1 MTDSDSSFE
10 KDIASTATL
19 QLTQLDRLDP
29 FYTPLEQRF
38 ERLTRLARRALSVP
52 VAAITIIQDD
62 RQWFKSVT
70 NWSVTELP
78 LSESLCAEVIRNG
91 KPSIVADTL
100 DDLYLMSNPHV
111 CHGPKFRFY
120 AGFPIR
126 NADGEVVGTFCAMDT
141 KTREADEQFETAFLD
156 LGEMAQRE
164 LFSNELRSAHAELV
178 SKLGESRR
186 QAMFDPLTRL
196 WNRRGGMHM
205 LRTALEAAQKHDHS
219 LAVCLIDIDDFKLVN
234 DRHGHP
240 VGDQVLRKIA
250 STFVSAVRPND
261 VVSRLGGDEFMVLI
275 RDVDA
280 HTCFTIAKR
289 ISSAV
294 REDPVL
300 TRQASVPVTV
310 SIGIAVRDHAG
321 DLTTESL
328 LEKADRALLRSKAQ
342 GKSRISFDA
351 ADES

>member
-10 KDIASTATL
+10 KDFASTETL
-19 QLTQLDRLDP
+19 QLTQLHKLDP

-38 ERLTRLARRALSVP
+38 ERITRLAGRALSVP

-91 KPSIVADTL
+91 KPAFIADTL
-100 DDLYLMSNPHV
+100 NDLYLMSNPHV

-120 AGFPIR
+120 AGFPIKD
-126 NADGEVVGTFCAMDT
+126 ADGAIVGTFCAMDV
-141 KTREADEQFETAFLD
+141 KTHEVDEQFERAFLD

-164 LFSNELRSAHAELV
+164 LFSNELRTAHAELV

-186 QAMFDPLTRL
+186 QAMFDALTRL
-196 WNRRGGMHM
+196 WNRRGGMHL
-205 LRTALEAAQKHDHS
+205 LRTALEAAHKHDHT
-219 LAVCLIDIDDFKLVN
+219 LGVCVLDLDDFKSIN
-234 DRHGHP
+234 DRFGHP

-261 VVSRLGGDEFMVLI
+261 PI
-275 RDVDA
+275 R
-280 HTCFTIAKR
+280 
-289 ISSAV
+289 
-294 REDPVL
+294 
-300 TRQASVPVTV
+300 TRQATVPISV
-310 SIGIAVRDHAG
+310 SIGIAMRDHG
-321 DLTTESL
+321 DDLTMETL
-328 LEKADRALLRSKAQ
+328 LEKADQALLHSKSQ
-342 GKSRISFDA
+342 GKDRISFDTA
-351 ADES
+351 AES

>member
-10 KDIASTATL
+10 KDFASTETL

-38 ERLTRLARRALSVP
+38 ERITRLARRALSVP
-52 VAAITIIQDD
+52 VAAITIIQDG

-91 KPSIVADTL
+91 KPAFIADTL

-120 AGFPIR
+120 AGFPIKD
-126 NADGEVVGTFCAMDT
+126 ADGQVVGTFCAMDV
-141 KTREADEQFETAFLD
+141 KTHEVDEQFETAFLD

-164 LFSNELRSAHAELV
+164 LFSSDLRTAHAELV
-178 SKLGESRR
+178 NKLGESRR
-186 QAMFDPLTRL
+186 QAMFDALTRL
-196 WNRRGGMHM
+196 WNRRGGMHL
-205 LRTALEAAQKHDHS
+205 LRSTLEAAQKHDHTIGVIS
-219 LAVCLIDIDDFKLVN
+219 IDLDDFKSIN
-234 DRHGHP
+234 DRFGHP

-261 VVSRLGGDEFMVLI
+261 VVSRVGGDEFMVMVK
-275 RDVDA
+275 DVDA
-280 HTCFTIAKR
+280 RACFTIANR
-289 ISSAV
+289 IASSV
-294 REDPVL
+294 RENPVR
-300 TRQASVPVTV
+300 TRQATVPLSV
-310 SIGIAVRDHAG
+310 SIGIAMRDQG
-321 DLTTESL
+321 DELTMEAM
-328 LEKADRALLRSKAQ
+328 LEKADQALLRSKSQ
-342 GKSRISFDA
+342 GKDRISFDT
-351 ADES
+351 ADDS

>member
-10 KDIASTATL
+10 KDFASTATL

-38 ERLTRLARRALSVP
+38 ERITRLARRALSVP
-52 VAAITIIQDD
+52 VAAITIIQDG

-91 KPSIVADTL
+91 KPALIADTL
-100 DDLYLMSNPHV
+100 DDLYLMSNPYV

-120 AGFPIR
+120 AGFPIKD
-126 NADGEVVGTFCAMDT
+126 ADGAVVGTFCTMDV
-141 KTREADEQFETAFLD
+141 KTHDVDEQFESAFLD

-164 LFSNELRSAHAELV
+164 LFSNELRTAHAELV

-196 WNRRGGMHM
+196 WNRRGGMHL
-205 LRTALEAAQKHDHS
+205 LRTAFEEIEEHDHT
-219 LAVCLIDIDDFKLVN
+219 LGLVFIDVDDFKVIN
-234 DRHGHP
+234 DRFGHP

-261 VVSRLGGDEFMVLI
+261 VVSRVGGDEFLVLV

-280 HTCFTIAKR
+280 RACFTIANR
-289 ISSAV
+289 IAAAV
-294 REDPVL
+294 RETPAR
-300 TRQASVPVTV
+300 TRQATVPLSV
-310 SIGIAVRDHAG
+310 SIGIAMRDHG
-321 DLTTESL
+321 DDMTMETL
-328 LEKADRALLRSKAQ
+328 LERADHALLRSKAQ
-342 GKSRISFDA
+342 GKDRISFDT
-351 ADES
+351 ADHE

>member
-10 KDIASTATL
+10 KDFASTETL

-38 ERLTRLARRALSVP
+38 ERITRLARRALSVP

-78 LSESLCAEVIRNG
+78 LSKSLCAEVIRNG
-91 KPSIVADTL
+91 EPSVVSDTL
-100 DDLYLMSNPHV
+100 DDLYLMSNPYV

-120 AGFPIR
+120 AGFPIKD
-126 NADGEVVGTFCAMDT
+126 ADGNVVGTFCAMDVRP
-141 KTREADEQFETAFLD
+141 REEDEQFETAFRD

-186 QAMFDPLTRL
+186 QAMFDALTRL
-196 WNRRGGMHM
+196 WNRRGGMHL
-205 LRTALEAAQKHDHS
+205 LRTALDASQKHDHT
-219 LAVCLIDIDDFKLVN
+219 LAVCIIDLDDFKSIN
-234 DRHGHP
+234 DRFGHP

-250 STFVSAVRPND
+250 STFVGAVRPND
-261 VVSRLGGDEFMVLI
+261 VVSRIGGDEFMVMV
-275 RDVDA
+275 RDVDSRA
-280 HTCFTIAKR
+280 CFTIANR
-289 ISSAV
+289 ISTAV
-294 REDPVL
+294 REDPAR
-300 TRQASVPVTV
+300 TRQATVPVTV
-310 SIGIAVRDHAG
+310 SIGIAMRDHG
-321 DLTTESL
+321 DTLTLETL
-328 LEKADRALLRSKAQ
+328 LERADQALLRSKAQ
-342 GKSRISFDA
+342 GKDRISFDA
-351 ADES
+351 